1 MDNFNRLF
9 KDSLSKVG
17 ELTKNVDLNELASKS
32 SVLVKNSTKT
42 IADTAGSVINAS
54 VEKTQELASLASDK
68 ISEIEITPQDVMV
81 RALNVP
87 GVKIDRSE
95 FLFKELMKYYPEE
108 KVIKAISSNPASMG
122 IPREKINEIADQVI
136 EYETNKVSAISF
148 AAGIPGGFAM
158 AATIPADVAQY
169 FGFLLRIMQKL
180 AYLYGFPEFELSENN
195 ISDETMNQLLIFLGV
210 MFGVNGATQGVK
222 IIAETA
228 GNKMSKTLAQKALT
242 KTTLYPIVKKV
253 ATTLGFKM
261 TKDVFAKGVSKVVPV
276 VGGAVS
282 GGLTYLTFKPCAIKL
297 KDNFKSLNLS
307 DPEFY
312 NALTLEPKI
321 PENQSQITEE

>member
-1 MDNFNRLF
+1 MADFNKIL
-9 KDSLSKVG
+9 KDSLSKAG
-17 ELTKNVDLNELASKS
+17 ELTKNININELASKS
-32 SVLVKNSTKT
+32 SELLNNTTKT
-42 IADTAGSVINAS
+42 ITNTAGNVINTS
-54 VEKTQELASLASDK
+54 VEKTQELVSFASDK
-68 ISEIEITPQDVMV
+68 ISEIEITPQDVLV
-81 RALNVP
+81 RALHVP

-95 FLFKELMKYYPEE
+95 FLFKELIRYYPEE
-108 KVIKAISSNPASMG
+108 LVLKSISSNPASMG
-122 IPREKINEIADQVI
+122 IPRDKINEIADQVI

-148 AAGIPGGFAM
+148 AAGMPGGFAM

-169 FGFLLRIMQKL
+169 FGFLLRVMQKL
-180 AYLYGFPEFELSENN
+180 AYLYGFQEFELSENS

-210 MFGVNGATQGVK
+210 MFGVNGANQGVK

-312 NALTLEPKI
+312 NTLTLKL
-321 PENQSQITEE
+321 EN

>member
-1 MDNFNRLF
+1 MVDFNKFL
-9 KDSLSKVG
+9 KDSLAKA
-17 ELTKNVDLNELASKS
+17 EDLTKNIDLNDIAAKSGEL
-32 SVLVKNSTKT
+32 LNNTTKAV
-42 IADTAGSVINAS
+42 ADTAGNVINAS
-54 VEKTQELASLASDK
+54 IEKTQELASIASNK
-68 ISEIEITPQDVMV
+68 ISEIEVSPQDVMTC
-81 RALNVP
+81 ALQVP
-87 GVKIDRSE
+87 GVKIERSE
-95 FLFKELMKYYPEE
+95 FLFKELIRYYPEE
-108 KVIKAISSNPASMG
+108 QVLKSISSNPASTG

-169 FGFLLRIMQKL
+169 FGFLLRVMQKL
-180 AYLYGFPEFELSENN
+180 AYLYGFQEFELNENS
-195 ISDETMNQLLIFLGV
+195 ISDDTMNQLLIFFGV
-210 MFGVNGATQGVK
+210 MFGVSSAAQGVK

-228 GNKMSKTLAQKALT
+228 SNKISKTLAQKALT

-261 TKDVFAKGVSKVVPV
+261 TKDVFAKSVSKVVPV

-297 KDNFKSLNLS
+297 KDNLKSLNLS
-307 DPEFY
+307 DPAFY
-312 NALTLEPKI
+312 NSIAL
-321 PENQSQITEE
+321 QQ

>member
-1 MDNFNRLF
+1 MVDFNKFL
-9 KDSLSKVG
+9 KDSLAKA
-17 ELTKNVDLNELASKS
+17 EDLTKNIDLNDIAAKSGELI
-32 SVLVKNSTKT
+32 NNTTKAV
-42 IADTAGSVINAS
+42 ADTAGSVINAS
-54 VEKTQELASLASDK
+54 VEKTQELASFASNK
-68 ISEIEITPQDVMV
+68 ISEIEVSPQDVMTC
-81 RALNVP
+81 ALQVP
-87 GVKIDRSE
+87 GVKIERSE
-95 FLFKELMKYYPEE
+95 FLFKELIKYYPEE
-108 KVIKAISSNPASMG
+108 QVLKSISSNPASTG

-169 FGFLLRIMQKL
+169 FGFLLRVMQKL
-180 AYLYGFPEFELSENN
+180 AYLYGFQEFELNENS
-195 ISDETMNQLLIFLGV
+195 ISDDTMNQLLIFFGV
-210 MFGVNGATQGVK
+210 MFGVTAANQGVK

-228 GNKMSKTLAQKALT
+228 GNKISRTLAQKALT

-261 TKDVFAKGVSKVVPV
+261 TKDVFAKSVSKVIPV

-297 KDNFKSLNLS
+297 KDNLKSLNLS
-307 DPEFY
+307 DPAFY
-312 NALTLEPKI
+312 NSIAL
-321 PENQSQITEE
+321 QQ

>member
-68 ISEIEITPQDVMV
+68 ISEIEITQQDVMV

-122 IPREKINEIADQVI
+122 IPREKIN
-136 EYETNKVSAISF
+136 
-148 AAGIPGGFAM
+148 M
-158 AATIPADVAQY
+158 
-169 FGFLLRIMQKL
+169 
-180 AYLYGFPEFELSENN
+180 
-195 ISDETMNQLLIFLGV
+195 SDH
-210 MFGVNGATQGVK
+210 
-222 IIAETA
+222 
-228 GNKMSKTLAQKALT
+228 LT
-242 KTTLYPIVKKV
+242 H
-253 ATTLGFKM
+253 
-261 TKDVFAKGVSKVVPV
+261 
-276 VGGAVS
+276 
-282 GGLTYLTFKPCAIKL
+282 
-297 KDNFKSLNLS
+297 
-307 DPEFY
+307 
-312 NALTLEPKI
+312 
-321 PENQSQITEE
+321 

>member
-1 MDNFNRLF
+1 
-9 KDSLSKVG
+9 
-17 ELTKNVDLNELASKS
+17 
-32 SVLVKNSTKT
+32 
-42 IADTAGSVINAS
+42 
-54 VEKTQELASLASDK
+54 
-68 ISEIEITPQDVMV
+68 
-81 RALNVP
+81 
-87 GVKIDRSE
+87 
-95 FLFKELMKYYPEE
+95 
-108 KVIKAISSNPASMG
+108 MG

-169 FGFLLRIMQKL
+169 FGFLLRVMQKL
-180 AYLYGFPEFELSENN
+180 AYLYGFQEFELSENN

-210 MFGVNGATQGVK
+210 MFGVNGANQGVK

-228 GNKMSKTLAQKALT
+228 GNKVSKTLAQKALT

-312 NALTLEPKI
+312 NSLTLEL
-321 PENQSQITEE
+321 EN